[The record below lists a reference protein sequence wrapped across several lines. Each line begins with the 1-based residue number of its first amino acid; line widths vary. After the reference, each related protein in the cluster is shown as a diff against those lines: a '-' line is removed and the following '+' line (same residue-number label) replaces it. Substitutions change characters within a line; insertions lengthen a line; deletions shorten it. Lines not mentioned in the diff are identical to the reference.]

1 MEAFSTFRKALLTQF
16 MVLLTVD
23 LPDFGKDVF
32 MTIYVVRCPLLEGSA
47 YYCKLFTALN
57 GSTEYKKTLLIMFA
71 TTYVV

>member
-32 MTIYVVRCPLLEGSA
+32 MTIYVVR
-47 YYCKLFTALN
+47 
-57 GSTEYKKTLLIMFA
+57 
-71 TTYVV
+71 